1 MQELDYFYRLTKR
14 AVISPRLPFS
24 NDVLAGNYGKILNS
38 GFDLSL
44 NWNDNIGRD
53 FKYNLGVNL
62 SYLKNK
68 VKDLGGLSSIKG
80 GKTINMVG
88 KEMNS
93 YYGYKVVGVYQTLEE
108 CAEDPIAVANKL
120 VPGDFKYEDVN
131 GDNVIDGD
139 DRQVLGSYIPNFTYG
154 INLGLNWKNLDF
166 ELTTYGQ
173 TGGQIYNRNRAL
185 RYADSIYKFD

>member
-1 MQELDYFYRLTKR
+1 MEDC
-14 AVISPRLPFS
+14 
-24 NDVLAGNYGKILNS
+24 
-38 GFDLSL
+38 
-44 NWNDNIGRD
+44 
-53 FKYNLGVNL
+53 
-62 SYLKNK
+62 
-68 VKDLGGLSSIKG
+68 SSIKG

-173 TGGQIYNRNRAL
+173 TGGQIYNRKRAL
-185 RYADSIYKFD
+185 RYAQSNYNFDKAQYENRWTGPGSTNSHPLCSSIGKGLECI